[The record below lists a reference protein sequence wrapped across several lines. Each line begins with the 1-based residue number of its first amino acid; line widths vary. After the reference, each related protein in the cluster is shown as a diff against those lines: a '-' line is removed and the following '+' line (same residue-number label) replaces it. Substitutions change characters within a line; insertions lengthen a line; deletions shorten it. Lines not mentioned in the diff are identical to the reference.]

1 MKITKTSILR
11 ILRSMWPIAAGVGVF
26 AITQLLAIAIPPS
39 LHFLTDVSATDRRAA
54 TYGTSPP

>member
-26 AITQLLAIAIPPS
+26 AITQLLAIAIP
-39 LHFLTDVSATDRRAA
+39 HRCTF
-54 TYGTSPP
+54 